1 MTHYTNG
8 SIIEGMSF
16 AEYRRLPGE
25 HATLLKRML
34 VSPLHYFHARKNE
47 RPDTDDFR
55 IGRATHTA
63 ILEPDRFALDCTVY
77 TASKSRG
84 DGARKAWEEFQRVN
98 AGRTILDTSEYKQA
112 LAMRDAVHGNP
123 LAHEILTGGAAEVS
137 ATWRHFST
145 EMPCK
150 ARFDYLSPRGI
161 VDVKTTSR
169 IDPNAFS
176 RDAAVF
182 AYHVQ
187 FAFYAY
193 GHEMIT
199 GDRLPFW
206 AVVVEKS
213 PPHDVVVYRVPE
225 SVLEAAANQVTGLLE
240 RVKECERKGE
250 WPGVAGFSPLELTLP
265 EWVNG
270 STKTDLTLD
279 FGDGDLVA
287 M

>member
-1 MTHYTNG
+1 MTYTNG
-8 SIIEGMSF
+8 TMYKGLTFS
-16 AEYRRLPGE
+16 EYRALPGE
-25 HATLLKRML
+25 HATRLKRMM
-34 VSPLHYFHARKNE
+34 VSPLHYWHARNHE

-63 ILEPDRFALDCTVY
+63 VLEPDRFALDCTVY
-77 TASKSRG
+77 TASKSKG
-84 DGARKAWEEFQRVN
+84 EGARKAWEEFQRVN
-98 AGRTILDTSEYKQA
+98 TGRTILDAGEYKQA
-112 LAMRDAVHGNP
+112 LAMRDAVHGNA
-123 LAHEILTGGAAEVS
+123 LAHELLTGGDAEVS
-137 ATWRHFST
+137 ATWQHFST

-150 ARFDYLSPRGI
+150 ARLDYLGPRGI

-182 AYHVQ
+182 GYHVQ
-187 FAFYAY
+187 FAFYHY
-193 GHEMIT
+193 GLEMVT
-199 GDRLPFW
+199 GEKVPFW

-213 PPHDVVVYRVPE
+213 PPFDVVVYRVPD
-225 SVLEAAANQVTGLLE
+225 SVLEAATHQFAGLLE
-240 RVKECERKGE
+240 RVKQCEATNK
-250 WPGVAGFSPLELTLP
+250 WPGVAGESVMELQLP